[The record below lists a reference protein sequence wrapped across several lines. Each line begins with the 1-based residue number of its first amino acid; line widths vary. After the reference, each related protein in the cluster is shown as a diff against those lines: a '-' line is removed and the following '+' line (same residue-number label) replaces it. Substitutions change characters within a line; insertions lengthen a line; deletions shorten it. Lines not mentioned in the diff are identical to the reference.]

1 MSEEIRSHKA
11 DGYGKNTARRTKDGD
26 ESPIN
31 YAVVELHDET
41 HEDEQP
47 DSLVHGLPTS
57 IDFEVMAFGGQAT
70 VCATA
75 PKQGRRS
82 IAFQSEAD
90 LEAAFIAQLQSQA
103 YEYVTFSTEEQLVDN
118 LRKQLELLN
127 GFMFTDKEWQRF
139 F

>member
-1 MSEEIRSHKA
+1 
-11 DGYGKNTARRTKDGD
+11 
-26 ESPIN
+26 
-31 YAVVELHDET
+31 
-41 HEDEQP
+41 
-47 DSLVHGLPTS
+47 
-57 IDFEVMAFGGQAT
+57 MAFGGQAT

-118 LRKQLELLN
+118 LRK
-127 GFMFTDKEWQRF
+127 
-139 F
+139 